1 MIWDLTEDQRHA
13 RELAEARTAAE
24 SASAAKSEFLSS
36 MSHELRTPLNAI
48 LGFAQ
53 LLQRDRKEPLSE
65 RHKQRVTQILDGGGH
80 LLRLIDDILDLS
92 RIEAG
97 GMSLSIEPLGVA
109 EVVARSSNT

>member
-1 MIWDLTEDQRHA
+1 MCTLWDMTGDVQREEELRKA
-13 RELAEARTAAE
+13 RGIAEA
-24 SASAAKSEFLSS
+24 ASSAKSEFLAS

-53 LLQRDRKEPLSE
+53 LLHRDRKTPLTDRQKE
-65 RHKQRVTQILDGGGH
+65 RIEYVLKGGEH

-97 GMSLSIEPLGVA
+97 RVTVSIEPVN
-109 EVVARSSNT
+109 VARGARPR